1 MMILYQMRAPKMS
14 SMELIKKLR
23 DITGSGIVD
32 CKKALS
38 ENNND
43 IEASVKWLREKGI
56 LKAQKKNKLSEFL
69 MVIYFRAAKMNI
81 NDEDLVSPFLKVS
94 S

>member
-1 MMILYQMRAPKMS
+1 MS

-23 DITGSGIVD
+23 DSTGSGIVD

-43 IEASVKWLREKGI
+43 IDAAVKWLKRKR
-56 LKAQKKNKLSEFL
+56 NS
-69 MVIYFRAAKMNI
+69 
-81 NDEDLVSPFLKVS
+81 
-94 S
+94 

>member
-1 MMILYQMRAPKMS
+1 MIIQQKKLVIKMS

-38 ENNND
+38 ENNED
-43 IEASVKWLREKGI
+43 IDASVKWLREKGI
-56 LKAQKKNKLSEFL
+56 LKAQKKT
-69 MVIYFRAAKMNI
+69 R
-81 NDEDLVSPFLKVS
+81 
-94 S
+94 

>member
-1 MMILYQMRAPKMS
+1 MS

-23 DITGSGIVD
+23 DSTGSGIVD

-43 IEASVKWLREKGI
+43 IDASVKWLREKK
-56 LKAQKKNKLSEFL
+56 LKPKKQDRETNEVLFL
-69 MVIYFRAAKMNI
+69 
-81 NDEDLVSPFLKVS
+81 L
-94 S
+94 

>member
-1 MMILYQMRAPKMS
+1 MS

-69 MVIYFRAAKMNI
+69 MIIYLEQQK
-81 NDEDLVSPFLKVS
+81 
-94 S
+94 